1 MECLELP
8 VATSRVDNSSISS
21 FYDILYIFVV
31 LSTKYPKTINYANT
45 CNNGRLAQA
54 IERPTLHLT
63 KKRWVLYQKMA
74 VLVIFHTPYT
84 GNDLDSSNLA
94 ILFRIQNVLRQVC
107 FNFHLNK

>member
-1 MECLELP
+1 MRMMECLELP

-54 IERPTLHLT
+54 IERPTLHPP
-63 KKRWVLYQKMA
+63 KKALGFVPKNGGPGYFPHALYWK
-74 VLVIFHTPYT
+74 
-84 GNDLDSSNLA
+84 
-94 ILFRIQNVLRQVC
+94 
-107 FNFHLNK
+107 